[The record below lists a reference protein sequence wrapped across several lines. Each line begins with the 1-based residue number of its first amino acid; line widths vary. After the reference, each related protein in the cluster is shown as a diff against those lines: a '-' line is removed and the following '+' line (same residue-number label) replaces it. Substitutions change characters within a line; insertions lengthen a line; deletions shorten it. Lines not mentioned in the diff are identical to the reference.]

1 MKHRKFGRMIVAMAG
16 VIAICLFVSVARSQD
31 DKKPSPEEMQ
41 KQMEMMMKA
50 AQAGPEHAK
59 LAEMAGDW
67 DADVTF
73 YSPMGEQKSKG
84 TMHMEMIF
92 GGKVLQMKFEGNMAM
107 GPGQQMPF
115 HGIGLSGYDNAEKKY
130 WNFWID
136 DMAPAA
142 C

>member
-1 MKHRKFGRMIVAMAG
+1 MTIG
-16 VIAICLFVSVARSQD
+16 VVTWGLFVSVARSQD
-31 DKKPSPEEMQ
+31 DKKPGEGKPSPEEMQ

-50 AQAGPEHAK
+50 GQPGPEHAK

-84 TMHMEMIF
+84 TMHNEMIF
-92 GGKVLQMKFEGNMAM
+92 GGRVLQMKFDGNMNM

-115 HGIGLSGYDNAEKKY
+115 HGLGLSGYDNTEKK
-130 WNFWID
+130 F
-136 DMAPAA
+136 
-142 C
+142 